1 MGPYKKHWCAL
12 IGVCIVMFSL
22 LGYFGAEVYRSAP
35 PIPTQVSTTTAT
47 ETASVTPTL
56 LP

>member
-1 MGPYKKHWCAL
+1 MGIYKKYWFAL

-35 PIPTQVSTTTAT
+35 PVPAQVGSI
-47 ETASVTPTL
+47 
-56 LP
+56 

>member
-1 MGPYKKHWCAL
+1 MGPYKKYWYAL

-35 PIPTQVSTTTAT
+35 PVPSKVTT
-47 ETASVTPTL
+47 VDGRTL
-56 LP
+56 FTSEQILDG